1 MSYNDGYVHLDF
13 YNQEAG
19 KEKIAEEFSE
29 GDSLLSNALLE
40 LWNNNIKTTA
50 CCRGHGENR
59 NAYISFII
67 NNDSKKLI
75 QATCEYLYLQDGIFE
90 INFIADGHNKDYD
103 TFCVSMGS
111 DQDKESYLTF
121 LHQALNYN
129 DDIKG
134 VGSNIPIYADNLL
147 KFARSKNLD
156 CRYLVNKNEMMFG
169 YANPGTLLIFDGD
182 VPTLSDMNSSIKETG
197 NLQLRPISCDEE
209 SLEQFINLIY
219 PDTFTV
225 ISDLNK

>member
-13 YNQEAG
+13 YNHDVD
-19 KEKIAEEFSE
+19 KEKMAESFSE
-29 GDSLLSNALLE
+29 GDVLLGNTLLE

-75 QATCEYLYLQDGIFE
+75 QATFEYLYLQDGIFE
-90 INFIADGHNKDYD
+90 INFIAASHNKDYD
-103 TFCVSMGS
+103 MFSVSMGS
-111 DQDKESYLTF
+111 AQDKESYLTF
-121 LHQALNYN
+121 LHQTLNYN

-134 VGSNIPIYADNLL
+134 IGSNILIYADNLL
-147 KFARSKNLD
+147 KFARNKNLD
-156 CRYLVNKNEMMFG
+156 CRYSVNKNEMMFG
-169 YANPGTLLIFDGD
+169 YVNPGRLLVFNGD
-182 VPTLSDMNSSIKETG
+182 APALSDMNDLIRETG
-197 NLQLRPISCDEE
+197 KLQLGPISCDAK
-209 SLEQFINLIY
+209 SLEQFINLVY

-225 ISDLNK
+225 ANDFNK